1 MKYVIFETKH
11 FDLPPEEIPIVFP
24 EAFVHADIARG
35 ARMLFNGDL
44 VEPVSAGF
52 CSFPAAGVKVEGMSE
67 SLGIKSRPED
77 ADVIAGYYKMG
88 EPADQEEDSDG

>member
-24 EAFVHADIARG
+24 EDFVHADIASG
-35 ARMLFNGDL
+35 ARWLFNSDEA
-44 VEPVSAGF
+44 EPVAAGF
-52 CSFPAAGVKVEGMSE
+52 CRFPTAGGVKAEGNSE

-77 ADVIAGYYKMG
+77 ADVIAKYYKNNEVADG
-88 EPADQEEDSDG
+88 E